1 MYRIKLTAEAKKE
14 LNIIKRIYQ
23 EAIGVALEELKENP
37 FLGKP
42 LTRELT
48 GKFSYKVG
56 MFRIIYKVNEKDKI
70 IQVITAGHR
79 ANVYG

>member
-1 MYRIKLTAEAKKE
+1 MYRIKLTAQAKRE
-14 LNIIKRIYQ
+14 LQIIKNRYK
-23 EAIGVALEELKENP
+23 EAVGVAFEELKENP

-42 LTRELT
+42 LVRELT

-56 MFRIIYKVNEKDKI
+56 AYRIIYQIKEKDKI

-79 ANVYG
+79 AKVYV

>member
-1 MYRIKLTAEAKKE
+1 MYRIELTSQAKKE
-14 LNIIKRIYQ
+14 LKIIKRVYQ

-42 LTRELT
+42 LVRELT

-56 MFRIIYKVNEKDKI
+56 AYRIIYQIKEKDKI

-79 ANVYG
+79 AKVYK